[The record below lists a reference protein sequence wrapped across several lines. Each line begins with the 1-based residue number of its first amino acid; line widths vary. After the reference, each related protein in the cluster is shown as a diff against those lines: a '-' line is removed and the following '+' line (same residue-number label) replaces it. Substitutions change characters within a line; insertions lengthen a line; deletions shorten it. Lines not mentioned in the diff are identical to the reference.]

1 MKQILKAL
9 AYLHDKGIVHRDIK
23 GDNVLITKNGTCKLA
38 DFGISTEV
46 RRESIHLLA
55 VGTSYWSMY

>member
-55 VGTSYWSMY
+55 